1 MQARYRQVAGLNV
14 HRSVVVVRVLM
25 EQEGRSVLQQTR
37 GFRAFKRDRWALVA
51 WLQEHRVDWR

>member
-25 EQEGRSVLQQTR
+25 EQEDGSALQQTR
-37 GFRAFKRDRWALVA
+37 GFGAFKRDRRALVA